1 MLGRS
6 LYRIGAATRARDSPI
21 LDGASADANA
31 CRAESCSAQQGGHG
45 SGGRLCAQRI
55 GGQVKD
61 LEDWW
66 RRTAQAD
73 LELVIPKLQEYGSLD
88 LELIGLALGSDA
100 EAGVMYYLL
109 GKAGRAVSA
118 YRRGALPSED
128 TLVDATIYAMMAR
141 RIRETGRWP

>member
-1 MLGRS
+1 
-6 LYRIGAATRARDSPI
+6 
-21 LDGASADANA
+21 
-31 CRAESCSAQQGGHG
+31 
-45 SGGRLCAQRI
+45 
-55 GGQVKD
+55 VKD